1 MFKNLMG
8 TKKIQCLHIQQI
20 EYINKK
26 IKSIKRDQTEIL
38 KLKSIIIEM
47 KNQQIKVTRRTT
59 EIRSI
64 KLSSLKSRKKKN
76 EGK

>member
-38 KLKSIIIEM
+38 KLK
-47 KNQQIKVTRRTT
+47 R
-59 EIRSI
+59 
-64 KLSSLKSRKKKN
+64 
-76 EGK
+76 

>member
-47 KNQQIKVTRRTT
+47 KN
-59 EIRSI
+59 
-64 KLSSLKSRKKKN
+64 
-76 EGK
+76 